1 MVHILN
7 FKIFIHLR
15 STQIFWILKIFNLC
29 KFYVFEIVRNLKIST
44 FPMKLLET
52 WKISNFEKWRNL
64 KFSDFLT

>member
-15 STQIFWILKIFNLC
+15 STQIFWILKIFNRS

>member
-44 FPMKLLET
+44 FPKKLLET